1 MNEGNRANSADVDA
15 SSRTQRGTLLVL
27 SQVYVPDPASVGQH
41 MHDAAAEM
49 VRRGW
54 RVIVYTADRGYDD
67 PSVRFPRR
75 EVRDG
80 VEIRRLP
87 LCSFGKK
94 SIPVR
99 VLGQLSFLFQ
109 CILRGVF
116 MRQLAGL
123 FITTSPP
130 MAAIA
135 ALMIGLFRRVPITYW
150 VMDLNPD
157 QVIVLG
163 KISERSLP
171 ARAFDMLNRLILRR
185 ASDVIVLDRFM
196 AERVL
201 RKRDVRDKLHI
212 MPPWPHQSHLEVIDH
227 ASNPFRRTHGLERKF
242 VVMYSGNHGYST
254 PVRTVLDA
262 ALKMQDREDLI
273 FMFIGGGVGKKDVDQ
288 TIAEHKP
295 RNIISLPYQPLD
307 QIKYSLSAADVH
319 LVSVGESVVGVV
331 HPCKVYG
338 AMAVE
343 RPILLLGPD
352 PCHVSDIIDEHRIG
366 WRIKHGDVDGAIR
379 TLEEILNTS
388 QEELRAMGQRAA
400 ALTRDTFSDTVLR
413 RKLCDVIERG
423 LNPSRSAAKSQSEE
437 KRTPSGVGQR

>member
-1 MNEGNRANSADVDA
+1 MPDTRS
-15 SSRTQRGTLLVL
+15 TLVIL

-41 MHDAAAEM
+41 MHDAAAEL

-54 RVIVYTADRGYDD
+54 RVVVFTANRGYDD

-87 LCSFGKK
+87 WCSFGKK

-99 VLGQLSFLFQ
+99 LLGQLSFLIQ
-109 CILRGVF
+109 CIFRGLF
-116 MRQLAGL
+116 MRNMAGL
-123 FITTSPP
+123 FVTTSPP

-135 ALMIGLFRRVPITYW
+135 ALGIAMVRRTPIAYW

-163 KISERSLP
+163 KLSDRSLA
-171 ARAFDMLNRLILRR
+171 ARAFDLLNRMIFKR
-185 ASDVIVLDRFM
+185 ANEVIVLDRFM

-201 RKRDVRDKLHI
+201 RKRNVREKLHI
-212 MPPWPHQSHLEVIDH
+212 MPPWPHQSHLEVIEH
-227 ASNPFRRTHGLERKF
+227 ADNPFRREHNLENKF

-254 PVRTVLDA
+254 PVSTVLQA
-262 ALKMQDREDLI
+262 ALRLQHREELV
-273 FMFIGGGVGKKDVDQ
+273 FMFIGGGVGKKEVEEV
-288 TIAEHKP
+288 IARHKP

-307 QIKYSLSAADVH
+307 RIKYSLSAADVH
-319 LVSVGESVVGVV
+319 LVSVGETVVGVV

-338 AMAVE
+338 AMAVQ

-366 WRIKHGDVDGAIR
+366 WRIRHGDVDGAVA
-379 TLEEILNTS
+379 TLEAILATPES
-388 QEELRAMGQRAA
+388 ERRAMGARAA
-400 ALTRDTFSDTVLR
+400 RLTQEQFSDAELKR
-413 RKLCDVIERG
+413 RLCDVVEQAIRG
-423 LNPSRSAAKSQSEE
+423 SRRDAEQTQEHP
-437 KRTPSGVGQR
+437 TPSGVEQP